1 MKGGFQNAM
10 NKLKWY
16 QKLLI
21 TLTVIIFSPL
31 IVAGIIIAGIY
42 TLFKMPKNKKEY
54 KNSRYY
60 EDFKQKFMTSIL
72 YSPEYRFYNSAM
84 RRNLQLKYVKQES
97 NGFEYFI
104 YNETIY
110 LFPDF
115 EQIDLNEEGTVW
127 QADYDGDWKPF
138 DECYANLLAKLEN
151 VPNYPVKLLVE
162 RKMFPTLNLN
172 DKDIPDCIFV
182 TWNYENAFENE
193 ESPLKMI
200 IPQNSKELYDMM
212 LQTPD
217 LCGTFELN
225 EGNEN
230 IEWRLHE
237 NIKIELGVDPRD
249 CYFGVS
255 RLLFGKV
262 ESGIT
267 HWHPTIFEIY
277 DDVCNVG
284 KRGNVMVLRSTAS
297 SGTLMYSGSKE
308 DCPYTPDKKYL
319 FGKYYYLEAK

>member
-1 MKGGFQNAM
+1 M
-10 NKLKWY
+10 
-16 QKLLI
+16 
-21 TLTVIIFSPL
+21 
-31 IVAGIIIAGIY
+31 
-42 TLFKMPKNKKEY
+42 
-54 KNSRYY
+54 
-60 EDFKQKFMTSIL
+60 
-72 YSPEYRFYNSAM
+72 
-84 RRNLQLKYVKQES
+84 
-97 NGFEYFI
+97 
-104 YNETIY
+104 
-110 LFPDF
+110 
-115 EQIDLNEEGTVW
+115 
-127 QADYDGDWKPF
+127 
-138 DECYANLLAKLEN
+138 LAKLEN
-151 VPNYPVKLLVE
+151 APNYPVKLLVE

-230 IEWRLHE
+230 IEWLLHE

-308 DCPYTPDKKYL
+308 DCPYAPDKKYL

>member
-1 MKGGFQNAM
+1 M

-21 TLTVIIFSPL
+21 ALTAIIFLPFI
-31 IVAGIIIAGIY
+31 IVGIIIAGIC
-42 TLFKMPKNKKEY
+42 TLVQMPQDKKEY

-60 EDFKQKFMTSIL
+60 ADLKQKFTTSIL
-72 YSPEYRFYNSAM
+72 NSPQYRFYDSAV

-115 EQIDLNEEGTVW
+115 GQIDFDENKKYW
-127 QADYDGDWKPF
+127 QVDHDGDWEPF
-138 DECYANLLAKLEN
+138 DECYDNLLDKLELTTT
-151 VPNYPVKLLVE
+151 YPVKLLVE
-162 RKMFPTLNLN
+162 RKMFPMLNLN
-172 DKDIPDCIFV
+172 GKDIPSCIFI

-193 ESPLKMI
+193 GSPLKML
-200 IPQNSKELYDMM
+200 IPGSSKDLYEMM

-217 LCGTFELN
+217 LCGSFELTDDG
-225 EGNEN
+225 EKIMWHLYEN
-230 IEWRLHE
+230 I
-237 NIKIELGVDPRD
+237 IIELGVDPRS

-255 RLLFGKV
+255 KLLFGKI

-267 HWHPTIFEIY
+267 HWHPSNFEIY
-277 DDVCNVG
+277 DEVCNIG
-284 KRGNVMVLRSTAS
+284 KRGNVMVLRSTAT
-297 SGTLMYSGSKE
+297 SGALMFYGSKA
-308 DCPYTPDKKYL
+308 DCPYSPDKKYL
-319 FGKYYYLEAK
+319 LGKYYYLEAK